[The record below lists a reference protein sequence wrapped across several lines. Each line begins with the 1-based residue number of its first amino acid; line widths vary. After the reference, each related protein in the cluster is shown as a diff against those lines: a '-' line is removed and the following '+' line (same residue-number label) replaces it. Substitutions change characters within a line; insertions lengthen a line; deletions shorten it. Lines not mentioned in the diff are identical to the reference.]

1 MKFIAEINVMPQ
13 KEILDPQGKAVK
25 LGLHNLG
32 IDDVSDVRIGKH
44 ITMALDADS
53 EADAKQRVET
63 ACSKLLAN
71 MIMEDYTY
79 TLKEG

>member
-1 MKFIAEINVMPQ
+1 MPQ

-44 ITMALDADS
+44 ITLALDADS

-71 MIMEDYTY
+71 MIMEDYSF
-79 TLKEG
+79 TLTEG